1 MKDGNT
7 SAKDVSHN
15 AERRAFLRTM
25 TAATAALATG
35 ACSSSSVA
43 PKDESSGGGSSGG
56 IVAPNQPPVWQTVPT
71 ITFTQGQA
79 SSVSIAGY
87 VSDANGNPL
96 TIALQPGDPAL
107 PAGVTYDP
115 VGKRFVYDGIGSVG
129 STNGHVLTADDG
141 QP

>member
-1 MKDGNT
+1 
-7 SAKDVSHN
+7 
-15 AERRAFLRTM
+15 
-25 TAATAALATG
+25 
-35 ACSSSSVA
+35 
-43 PKDESSGGGSSGG
+43 
-56 IVAPNQPPVWQTVPT
+56 VPT